1 MERNKDIYVEEL
13 DMGWDKKNFEDNFNS
28 HNSITDKEWEEIK
41 DKIEWNELKRLT
53 EDLRNFDY
61 DENYDG
67 EDYDEYHSTFDC
79 CFDDVVNYL
88 QSINDDVRE
97 KM

>member
-1 MERNKDIYVEEL
+1 MESNREIYVEEL
-13 DMGWDKKNFEDNFNS
+13 DMGWDKETFENNFNS
-28 HNSITDKEWEEIK
+28 HNSITDEEWKEIK
-41 DKIEWNELKRLT
+41 DRIDWDIIERDT

-67 EDYDEYHSTFDC
+67 EDSDEYHSTFDC

-88 QSINDDVRE
+88 QSISDEMLEVE
-97 KM
+97 